1 MDDYKTF
8 TFSYPF
14 QGERWCFDLQAR
26 DADEAEARFRALAW
40 GRLDG
45 ELVARIP
52 VPDPVGPLRRLW
64 QWAVR

>member
-1 MDDYKTF
+1 MTDDKTF
-8 TFSYPF
+8 TCSYPF
-14 QGERWCFDLQAR
+14 QGGRWCFTLQAR
-26 DADEAEARFRALAW
+26 DAEEAEARFRALAW